1 MDAMNEVLS
10 APDFLALGLGGTN
23 MMSMLWT
30 VAMGRQ
36 AVGVEMRGDPFLGVH
51 WNIRVDLYHQFG
63 LIDRLMLER
72 YGEDRIPRRGD
83 SDKLFRLAE
92 TLYSTET
99 KSGDIV
105 ADEII
110 DGFDSEQHIA
120 GTIHHVEFIDDR
132 WRDGVPNR
140 TVTLLPPP
148 TAPAAPDPS
157 LIRMN
162 MRDVLD

>member
-1 MDAMNEVLS
+1 MTPTRIQDEDLRGVGE
-10 APDFLALGLGGTN
+10 PDFLALGLGGTS
-23 MMSMLWT
+23 MMSMLWA
-30 VAMGRQ
+30 VALGHR

-51 WNIRVDLYHQFG
+51 WNIRADFFHQLG

-72 YGEDRIPRRGD
+72 YGDERIPRRGH
-83 SDKLFRLAE
+83 SDKRFRLAE
-92 TLYSTET
+92 TLYSAHT

-110 DGFDSEQHIA
+110 DGFDTEQHIA

-140 TVTLLPPP
+140 AVTLLTPPP
-148 TAPAAPDPS
+148 APTEPDEAS
-157 LIRMN
+157 
-162 MRDVLD
+162 